1 MARIR
6 PPKLVTGGKGPAK
19 NLAAKANRK
28 PATKSA
34 RKTLPKVPSKRYKFK
49 AGTVALREIRRYQKG
64 YELLLLKLPFSR
76 LVRELAVYYKLDV
89 RFQASA
95 LEALQ
100 ELCEAFLVGYL
111 EDCNINA
118 IYAKR
123 VTIQVKDSQLAR
135 RYYDWYLHAFFLK
148 AK

>member
-1 MARIR
+1 MARTR

-34 RKTLPKVPSKRYKFK
+34 RKTVPKVPSKRYKFK

-64 YELLLLKLPFSR
+64 HELLLLKLPFSR
-76 LVRELAVYYKLDV
+76 LVRELAVYYKPDV

-100 ELCEAFLVGYL
+100 ESY
-111 EDCNINA
+111 CNINA
-118 IYAKR
+118 IHAKR

-135 RYYDWYLHAFFLK
+135 RYYNQYLHTFFLK

>member
-49 AGTVALREIRRYQKG
+49 AGSH
-64 YELLLLKLPFSR
+64 ELLLLKLPFSR

-89 RFQASA
+89 RFQASV

-100 ELCEAFLVGYL
+100 ESCEAFLVGYF

-123 VTIQVKDSQLAR
+123 VTI
-135 RYYDWYLHAFFLK
+135 
-148 AK
+148 